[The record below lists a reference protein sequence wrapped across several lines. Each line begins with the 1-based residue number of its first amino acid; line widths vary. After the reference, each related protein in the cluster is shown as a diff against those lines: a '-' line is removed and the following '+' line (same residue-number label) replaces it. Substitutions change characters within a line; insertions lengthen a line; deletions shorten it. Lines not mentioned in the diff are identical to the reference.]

1 MSNTPIKI
9 GYCLSLSGGLA
20 ANGQTA
26 RLAHQIW
33 QERVNA
39 RGGLLGR
46 EVELICVDDKSDA
59 TTVAGIYERLL
70 AEEKADL
77 LLGGYGNNSIS
88 PAMPLVM
95 GNGKFFV
102 GLMGLGVNIEFTYDR
117 FFAMIPT
124 GTDPNSALTEGFFE
138 AAAKQTPQP
147 TTVAIVA
154 AAAPFSKNPILG
166 ARANAAK
173 NGLKVVSETKYPL
186 TTTDFAPY
194 LREAKRSSPDIIF
207 YCAYLNDSIGLIR
220 AIAES
225 DMNPLMV
232 GGAMIGPQS
241 SSVQT
246 QLGSVINGIVN
257 YEYWLPVPAMNFPGV
272 QDLITDYQRR
282 AKGTPAD
289 ELGYYVAPFAYA
301 QAQVLE
307 QAVEATGGLD
317 DAELADYAREATFS
331 TVVGD
336 VAFGRLGEWAAP
348 RVLTVQFRGIGSSDI
363 ADFAKPAARVVVAP
377 TSYASGELVVPY
389 RAAAAATTSAAAAR

>member
-1 MSNTPIKI
+1 VPGSPIRI

-26 RLAHQIW
+26 RLAHEIW
-33 QERVNA
+33 RDRVNA
-39 RGGLLGR
+39 SGGLIGR
-46 EVELICVDDKSDA
+46 QVELICVDDKSDA
-59 TTVAGIYERLL
+59 TTVEDIYKNLL
-70 AEEKADL
+70 SEDKVDL

-95 GNGKFFV
+95 ANRKFLI
-102 GLMGLGVNIEFTYDR
+102 GLMALGENIAFEYDQ

-124 GTDPNSALTEGFFE
+124 GTDPNSALTEGFF
-138 AAAKQTPQP
+138 ASAAKQKPRP
-147 TTVAIVA
+147 KTVAIVA
-154 AAAPFSKNPILG
+154 ADAPFSKNPIEG
-166 ARANAAK
+166 ARSNAAK
-173 NGLKVVSETKYPL
+173 NGLEVISETKYPL
-186 TTTDFAPY
+186 TTTDFVPF
-194 LREAKRSSPDIIF
+194 LKEAEKSSADILF

-220 AIAES
+220 AIAAS
-225 DMNPLMV
+225 DMNPLVV

-272 QDLITDYQRR
+272 HELIAEYQQR
-282 AKGTPAD
+282 AKGTSAD
-289 ELGYYVAPFAYA
+289 ELGYYVSPFAYA
-301 QAQVLE
+301 QVQVLE
-307 QAVEATGGLD
+307 QAIDAIGGLD
-317 DAELADYAREATFS
+317 DGALADYTRQATFT

-336 VAFGRLGEWAAP
+336 VTFGRLGEWAVP

-363 ADFAKPAARVVVAP
+363 SEFAKPEARVVVAP

-389 RAAAAATTSAAAAR
+389 RTAAAAK

>member
-26 RLAHQIW
+26 RLAHQVW

-39 RGGLLGR
+39 RRGLLGR
-46 EVELICVDDKSDA
+46 DVELICVDDKSDA
-59 TTVAGIYERLL
+59 STVAGIYERLL
-70 AEEKADL
+70 SEDKVDL
-77 LLGGYGNNSIS
+77 FLGGYGNNSIT

-95 GNGKFFV
+95 ENRKFLV
-102 GLMGLGVNIEFTYDR
+102 GLMALGENIAFEYDR

-124 GTDPNSALTEGFFE
+124 GTDPNSALTEGFFAT
-138 AAAKQTPQP
+138 AAQQMPTPR
-147 TTVAIVA
+147 TVAIVA
-154 AAAPFSKNPILG
+154 ADAPFSKNPIEG

-173 NGLKVVSETKYPL
+173 NGLEVVSETKYPL
-186 TTTDFAPY
+186 TTTDFAPF
-194 LREAKRSSPDIIF
+194 LKEAQDSSADILF

-220 AIAES
+220 AIAQS
-225 DMNPLMV
+225 DMNPLVV

-246 QLGSVINGIVN
+246 QLGSVIGGIVN

-272 QDLITDYQRR
+272 HELIAEYQLR
-282 AKGTPAD
+282 AKGTSAD
-289 ELGYYVAPFAYA
+289 ELGYYVSPFAYA
-301 QAQVLE
+301 QVQVLE
-307 QAVEATGGLD
+307 QAIDAIGGID
-317 DAELADYAREATFS
+317 DAALADYTRQATFS

-336 VAFGRLGEWAAP
+336 VTFGRLGEWAVP

-363 ADFAKPAARVVVAP
+363 SEFAKPGARVVVAP
-377 TSYASGELVVPY
+377 TNYASGELVVPY
-389 RAAAAATTSAAAAR
+389 RAAAAAR

>member
-26 RLAHQIW
+26 RLAHQVW

-59 TTVAGIYERLL
+59 ATVAGIYQQLL
-70 AEEKADL
+70 SEEKVDL

-95 GNGKFFV
+95 EKEKFLV
-102 GLMGLGVNIEFTYDR
+102 GLMGLGVNIEFEYDR
-117 FFAMIPT
+117 YFAMIPT
-124 GTDPNSALTEGFFE
+124 GTDPNAALTEGFFE
-138 AAAKQTPQP
+138 TAARQTPRP
-147 TTVAIVA
+147 TKVARVA
-154 AAAPFSKNPILG
+154 ADAPFSKNPILG

-173 NGLKVVSETKYPL
+173 NGIEVVSETKYPL

-194 LREAKRSSPDIIF
+194 LREAQQSSPDIIF

-220 AIAES
+220 AIAAS
-225 DMNPLMV
+225 DMNPLLV

-241 SSVQT
+241 SAVQT
-246 QLGSVINGIVN
+246 QLASVINGIVN
-257 YEYWLPVPAMNFPGV
+257 YEYWLPVSAMTFPGV
-272 QDLITDYQRR
+272 RDLITDYQRR
-282 AKGTPAD
+282 AQGTPAD

-307 QAVEATGGLD
+307 QAVEGSSGLN
-317 DAELADYAREATFS
+317 DADLAEFARQSTFS

-336 VAFGRLGEWAAP
+336 VRFGRLGEWAAP
-348 RVLTVQFRGIGSSDI
+348 RVLTVQFRGISSADN
-363 ADFAKPAARVVVAP
+363 ADFARPQARVVVAP
-377 TSYASGELVVPY
+377 ERYASGKLVVPY
-389 RAAAAATTSAAAAR
+389 RAAAAAQ

>member
-26 RLAHQIW
+26 RLAHQVW

-46 EVELICVDDKSDA
+46 EVELLCVDDKSDA
-59 TTVAGIYERLL
+59 ATVAGIYQQLL
-70 AEEKADL
+70 SEEKIDL

-95 GNGKFFV
+95 EKEKFLV
-102 GLMGLGVNIEFTYDR
+102 GLMGLGVNTEFEYDR
-117 FFAMIPT
+117 YFAMIPT
-124 GTDPNSALTEGFFE
+124 GTDPNAALTEGFFE
-138 AAAKQTPQP
+138 TASKQTPRP
-147 TTVAIVA
+147 TKVAIVA
-154 AAAPFSKNPILG
+154 ADAPFSKNPILG

-173 NGLKVVSETKYPL
+173 NGIEVVSETKYPL
-186 TTTDFAPY
+186 TATDFAPY
-194 LREAKRSSPDIIF
+194 LREAKQSSPDIIF
-207 YCAYLNDSIGLIR
+207 YCAYLNDSVGLIR
-220 AIAES
+220 AIAAS
-225 DMNPLMV
+225 DMNPLLV

-241 SSVQT
+241 SAVQT

-257 YEYWLPVPAMNFPGV
+257 YEYWLPVPAMNFSGV
-272 QDLITDYQRR
+272 RDLITDYQRR
-282 AKGTPAD
+282 AQGTPAD

-307 QAVEATGGLD
+307 QAVEGSGGFD
-317 DAELADYAREATFS
+317 DAALAEFASQSTFS

-336 VAFGRLGEWAAP
+336 VKFGRLGEWAAP
-348 RVLTVQFRGIGSSDI
+348 RVLTVQFRGITSADI
-363 ADFAKPAARVVVAP
+363 ADFARPEARVVVAP
-377 TSYASGELVVPY
+377 ASYASGELVVPY
-389 RAAAAATTSAAAAR
+389 RAAATGR

>member
-26 RLAHQIW
+26 RLAHQVW

-46 EVELICVDDKSDA
+46 DVDLICVDDKSDG
-59 TTVAGIYERLL
+59 TTVAGIYKKLI
-70 AEEKADL
+70 AEEKVDL
-77 LLGGYGNNSIS
+77 LLGGYGNNSIT
-88 PAMPLVM
+88 PAMPLVIE
-95 GNGKFFV
+95 NGKFLV
-102 GLMGLGVNIEFTYDR
+102 GLMGLGVNLDFNYDR

-124 GTDPNSALTEGFFE
+124 GTDPNAALTKGFFE
-138 AAAKQTPQP
+138 SASKQTPRP

-154 AAAPFSKNPILG
+154 ADAPFSKNPILG

-173 NGLKVVSETKYPL
+173 NGLDVVSETKYPL

-194 LREAKRSSPDIIF
+194 LREAGQSSPDILF

-225 DMNPLMV
+225 DMNPLLV

-241 SSVQT
+241 STVQT
-246 QLGSVINGIVN
+246 QLGSAINGIVN
-257 YEYWLPVPAMNFPGV
+257 YEYWLPVPAMNFSGV
-272 QDLITDYQRR
+272 KNLITDYQQR

-307 QAVEATGGLD
+307 QAVEATGGLS
-317 DAELADYAREATFS
+317 DADLANYAREATFS

-336 VAFGRLGEWAAP
+336 VAFGRLGEWAVP
-348 RVLTVQFRGIGSSDI
+348 RVLTVQFRGIDSTDV
-363 ADFAKPAARVVVAP
+363 ADFAKPEARVVVAP
-377 TSYASGELVVPY
+377 ASYASGELVVPY
-389 RAAAAATTSAAAAR
+389 RAATAAR